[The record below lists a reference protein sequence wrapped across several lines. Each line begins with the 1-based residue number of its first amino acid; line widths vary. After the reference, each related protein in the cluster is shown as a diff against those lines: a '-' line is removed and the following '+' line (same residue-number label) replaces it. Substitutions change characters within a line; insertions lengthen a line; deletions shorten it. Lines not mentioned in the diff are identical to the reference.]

1 MRSRNVNPITVRLT
15 IPEIRILFLN
25 SREYLIPSQF
35 QEKIVHFAI
44 NPSAELVCE
53 FAKEYVQ
60 DESVIVIANV
70 LQTKI
75 NDLSKVLT
83 YSQRTYN

>member
-1 MRSRNVNPITVRLT
+1 M
-15 IPEIRILFLN
+15 
-25 SREYLIPSQF
+25 
-35 QEKIVHFAI
+35 HFAI